1 MTHNDEASSME
12 QNANSS
18 DKPETTQSHVPQ
30 SQGLQPEP
38 VQMSSDISEPSKAQL
53 KADQQFKTGKD
64 LPHPMSFDASLRL
77 HLLNGMAA
85 MLRLL
90 GFRGIA
96 MLGNGLGRLMWLA
109 MPARRRLATTNI
121 ALHLGMPEEKA
132 ATLAAE
138 SFRQSARSFLEIVHT
153 KNFSLQSP
161 KFHVLQP
168 ELWERLRATTR
179 PIVVASGHM
188 GAWELQATVL
198 GETHAAPRPRM
209 MVVRRFPD
217 PAVQNF
223 ITSQRESRGA
233 TMIGHRTVASSV
245 LRALRL
251 NGVVAFL
258 VDHNALRSE
267 ALFLPFLGEEAAV
280 NIGPALLA
288 VRGNAEIWP
297 ITLLRD
303 GHDYALYIQEP
314 LDTMTLQGSREEKV
328 RAAAQFYT
336 AAMEKVIRAYPAQ
349 WFWMH
354 NRWKTRPL

>member
-1 MTHNDEASSME
+1 MTQPEHTEHTEAIHVAQVTPHLE
-12 QNANSS
+12 QPAPPLTADNPQM
-18 DKPETTQSHVPQ
+18 PET
-30 SQGLQPEP
+30 EP
-38 VQMSSDISEPSKAQL
+38 
-53 KADQQFKTGKD
+53 QFKTGKD
-64 LPHPMSFDASLRL
+64 LPRPMSFGENARL
-77 HLLNGMAA
+77 HLLNGTAA
-85 MLRLL
+85 VLRLL
-90 GFRGIA
+90 GYGGLAR
-96 MLGNGLGRLMWLA
+96 LGNGLGRMMWLC

-121 ALHLGMPEEKA
+121 ALRLGLPEEEA
-132 ATLAAE
+132 ARLAAE
-138 SFRQSARSFLEIVHT
+138 SFRQSARSFLEILHT

-161 KFHVLQP
+161 KFHVMQP
-168 ELWERLRATTR
+168 ELWERLRTSTR

-198 GETHAAPRPRM
+198 GETHAPPRPRM

-217 PAVQNF
+217 PAVQSF
-223 ITSQRESRGA
+223 ITTQRESHGA

-303 GHDYALYIQEP
+303 GNDYALFIQEP
-314 LDTMTLQGSREEKV
+314 LDTTTLQGSREEKV

-336 AAMEKVIRAYPAQ
+336 TAMEKVIRAYPAQ

-354 NRWKTRPL
+354 NRWKTRPLGCD